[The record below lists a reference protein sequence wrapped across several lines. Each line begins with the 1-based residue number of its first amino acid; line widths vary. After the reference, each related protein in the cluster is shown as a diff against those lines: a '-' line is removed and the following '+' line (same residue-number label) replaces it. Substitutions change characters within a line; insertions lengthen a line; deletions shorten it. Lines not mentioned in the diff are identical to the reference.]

1 MQGKLIF
8 VALLASGLTPSVAT
22 AADAVKR
29 QTCAKNEVQPQLPRD
44 QQRQQGQQQR
54 TKTQDCKATRDIP
67 PVVDPTPYFLL

>member
-8 VALLASGLTPSVAT
+8 VAFVASALTPSVAM

-29 QTCAKNEVQPQLPRD
+29 QTCAKNEVQPQQTRN

-54 TKTQDCKATRDIP
+54 TRTLDCKATRDIP

>member
-29 QTCAKNEVQPQLPRD
+29 QTCAKNEVQPQISRD

-54 TKTQDCKATRDIP
+54 TKTQDCKATREIP